1 MHRSLLWILI
11 ALLLSVTGAAAQDT
25 ATPEASQSDFRV
37 AEVLPADDT
46 GGIATDSAITAIF
59 NLPVVPLG
67 IVEDRDSLPDPLT
80 FDPPLEGEGEWL
92 NTAIYVFRPEV
103 ALAGGTQYTVT
114 VDPNLRAAD
123 GTPLGEPFSWV
134 FVTAPPSIS
143 EVLPAAGSIDVPL
156 ESSVQVAFNQPMD
169 QSNVESSFF
178 LRVTDSG
185 ENVPGSF
192 EWNDDGTG
200 FRFIPDDR
208 LTIDTQY
215 TAGFTQAP
223 TGANGGAP
231 LDGISEWSFFT
242 VPLPAIVSTSPRDGE
257 QNAYPYGGFTLV
269 FASPM
274 NIETLREHV
283 IIEPEP
289 WREFDAYY
297 SDWDDSYTLSF
308 PTEPSTDYT
317 ITITP
322 GMEDIYGNTIDET
335 LVVRYTTAP
344 YDPEVML
351 HTPGSIG
358 FYNAYNDQTQLFLT
372 HRNISRIDLSLY
384 RVDTQDFLERAT
396 GENSYDPTYLFSP
409 RSSNLL
415 RQWSIQ
421 SVAPE
426 NQRRYELLDLGSVD
440 CPGAPASRLAVGD
453 LAVVVSDPDP
463 VRARASAPDGE
474 VLTLLYRDYALSI
487 VGGPNCANNTLWWE
501 VELRDGQRAWVAE
514 GIEGEYFIGL
524 RDAAAQTPVD
534 VTDENGGALPPGIY
548 YLTAQTPETNA
559 FGYVAGSHFLVVGTA
574 NLTLKASVDS
584 MLVWAT
590 DVNSGQP
597 IPNAPITIYDVDGVE
612 IATGTTD
619 EDGLAMFDLPRM
631 ESLYETRAA
640 LLQTADHF
648 GIATTNWSNGV
659 EGYNFGQYVEYFPE
673 QYRLYLYTDRP
684 VYRPDQPVYFR
695 GIVRLRDDVTY
706 TPPNITEIPVIITN
720 DEGAVVYE
728 ETLPVTSFG
737 TFSGTFEIAADAKLG
752 YYRLSA
758 RLPDQ
763 TESNYYYNYAPG
775 SISFGV
781 AEYRLPEFQVT
792 VTPQEAEI
800 ISGERLLAT
809 IDSRYFFGG
818 AVSDAEV
825 EWRIVSS
832 SYFFDYPGGYS
843 FIDFDRDAGASEFYA
858 PDGGLITE
866 GMGTTDARGLFTVDY
881 TPLLDEQQN
890 SQTFMLEATITD
902 ESGQAV
908 SGRAEIIVHKG
919 AAYIGV
925 RPENYVAIAGDEVP
939 VEFILI
945 DSMDRQP
952 LAGETIAV
960 EVVERRWFSVQERD
974 ENGRTTWTYD
984 VEEIP
989 VDAGE
994 VTTDANGE
1002 ATFSFIPPNGGIFK
1016 IKASYIDENGIE
1028 VYSANT
1034 VYVSGEDY
1042 VAWRQQNSNRID
1054 LIADSDS
1061 YTVGD
1066 TAEILITSP
1075 FQGETQALVTV
1086 ERGDVLFSE
1095 VITMETNSYVYN
1107 LPITENYAPNVFVS
1121 VLIVKGVDETNPVA
1135 AFRAGMVQLAVDT
1148 EQKEIILSIEAYQN
1162 GEPADVAEPGET
1174 LTYVVTA
1181 TDFEGNPVEAE
1192 IGVALTDLASLS
1204 IAEPNSGPL
1213 LNYFYGQQGLSV
1225 KTATPLTINT
1235 DQITQ
1240 TTLDTIK
1247 GGGGGFGEGGIF
1259 DIREEFIDTPY
1270 WNATIVTDENGEA
1283 TFDVTLPDNLTTW
1296 RLDARAVT
1304 SGEDGL
1310 TLVGGETYDL
1320 ISTKPLLIRPVTPR
1334 FFVVGDEVT
1343 LAAIVNNNTGDD
1355 QTVEV
1360 TLAYDGVTLNGDDT
1374 QTVTV
1379 PEGGRTRVEWNVTVD
1394 EVESIDLTFFA
1405 SGGEYTDASKPPLG
1419 RESDGLLP
1427 VYRYEAPETVG
1438 TAGVLREAGEVTE
1451 QIVLPQTMEV
1461 TQGELSVSL
1470 EPSLAAT
1477 TIDGLEYLENF
1488 PYQCTEQTVSRFFP
1502 NVVTYG
1508 ALASLDLDDPELE
1521 ARLNTA
1527 VNFALQR
1534 LYAEQHVDGGWGW
1547 FVQDRSNPL
1556 VTAYALLGLNAAQ
1569 EAGYTVNETAINNAQ
1584 SYLQTTFIVPGLN
1597 VATWRLNRQA
1607 FVLYAL
1613 AETGEPDVA
1622 RTATLY
1628 ESRDRLAYYAKAY
1641 LAMALHEIDPTDSR
1655 VNTLMSDLFNGAVVS
1670 ATGTHWEEPERD
1682 PYNWNTDT
1690 RTTAIVLE
1698 ALVRLRP
1705 DSNLIPNVVRWL
1717 VSART
1722 ADAWE
1727 TTQETAWSV
1736 MALTDWMVAS
1746 NELNANYSFAAA
1758 LNGETLAEGQ
1768 ATRENIRES
1777 TDLVVQV
1784 SDLLRDQ
1791 ANNLVISRSE
1801 GEGNL
1806 YYTAHL
1812 RVSLPVP
1819 EIEPLNRGIILE
1831 RRYTRPGSDEPITSA
1846 AVGELVQARL
1856 TIIVPNDLNYAV
1868 IEDPI
1873 PAGADAVNPDLAT
1886 SQQIGTQPEINR
1898 ADPLGQGWGWWWF
1911 SNIDFED
1918 EKVVLYATYL
1928 PAGTYEFVYTIRPGL
1943 AGVYNV
1949 IPPVGYEFYFPE
1961 VYGRGAGST
1970 FTITGE

>member
-1 MHRSLLWILI
+1 MRRSLYWILI
-11 ALLLSVTGAAAQDT
+11 ALLLSVTSAAAQDT
-25 ATPEASQSDFRV
+25 ATPEATSNDFRV
-37 AEVLPADDT
+37 AEVLPSNDA
-46 GGIATDSAITAIF
+46 GGVATDAAITAIF

-67 IVEDRDSLPDPLT
+67 IVEESDSLPDPLV
-80 FDPPLEGEGEWL
+80 FDPPVEGEGEWL
-92 NTAIYVFRPEV
+92 NTAIYVFRPDV

-114 VDPNLRAAD
+114 VDPTLEAAD
-123 GTPLGEPFSWV
+123 GTPLSESFSWV
-134 FVTAPPSIS
+134 FVTAPPSVS
-143 EVLPAAGSIDVPL
+143 EVLPEAGSVDVTL
-156 ESSVQVAFNQPMD
+156 NSSVQITFNQPMD
-169 QSNVESSFF
+169 QASVENSFF
-178 LRVTDSG
+178 LRAEGSP

-192 EWNDDGTG
+192 EWNDDSTG
-200 FRFIPDDR
+200 FRFIPDDD
-208 LTIDTQY
+208 LMIDRQY
-215 TAGFTQAP
+215 TAGFSEAP
-223 TGANGGAP
+223 TGASGGAP
-231 LDGISEWSFFT
+231 LDGITEWSFFT
-242 VPLPAIVSTSPRDGE
+242 VPLPAIVSTSPSDGD
-257 QNAYPYGGFTLV
+257 QNAYPYGGFTIL

-274 NIETLREHV
+274 NIDTLREHV

-289 WREFDAYY
+289 WRDFDAYY

-335 LVVRYTTAP
+335 LVVQYTTAP

-351 HTPGSIG
+351 QTPGAVG
-358 FYNAYNDQTQLFLT
+358 FYNAYNEQTQLFLT
-372 HRNISRIDLSLY
+372 HRNISRVDLALY
-384 RVDTQDFLERAT
+384 RVNTQQFIEQAT
-396 GENSYDPTYLFSP
+396 GENSYDPTYLYSP
-409 RSSNLL
+409 NPDDLI
-415 RQWSIQ
+415 RQWSIE

-426 NQRRYELLDLGSVD
+426 NQRRYELLDLGGVE

-474 VLTLLYRDYALSI
+474 ILTLLYRDYALSV
-487 VGGPNCANNTLWWE
+487 VGGPICANDMLWWE
-501 VELRDGQRAWVAE
+501 VELRDGERAWVAE
-514 GIEGEYFIGL
+514 GTSEEYFIGL
-524 RDAAAQTPVD
+524 RDAASQTPVD
-534 VTDENGGALPPGIY
+534 VTDEDGGALPPGIY
-548 YLTAQTPETNA
+548 YLTARSPETDA
-559 FGYVAGSHFLVVGTA
+559 LGYQAGSHFIIVGTA

-590 DVNSGQP
+590 DVNTGLP
-597 IPNAPITIYDVDGVE
+597 IPNAPVTVLDIGGAE
-612 IATGTTD
+612 IASGTTD
-619 EDGLAMFDLPRM
+619 EAGLASFDLPRM
-631 ESLYETRAA
+631 NNLYETRAA
-640 LLQTADHF
+640 LLQTETQF
-648 GIATTNWSNGV
+648 GVATTSWSSGV
-659 EGYNFGQYVEYFPE
+659 EGFDFGQYVEYFPE

-706 TPPNITEIPVIITN
+706 TPPDLTEIPVIIVN
-720 DEGAVVYE
+720 DEGAIVYE
-728 ETLPVTSFG
+728 ETLPITPFG
-737 TFSGTFEIAADAKLG
+737 TFSSTFDVAADAKLG

-758 RLPDQ
+758 QLPGQDE
-763 TESNYYYNYAPG
+763 TNYYAPG

-792 VTPQEAEI
+792 VTPELAEI
-800 ISGERLLAT
+800 VSGEQLLAT

-818 AVSDAEV
+818 AVSDAQV
-825 EWRIVSS
+825 EWRIVSTG
-832 SYFFDYPGGYS
+832 YYFDYPGGYS

-866 GMGTTDARGLFTVDY
+866 GAGTTDAQGMFTVDY
-881 TPLLDEQQN
+881 TPMLDEEQN
-890 SQTFMLEATITD
+890 SQTFTLEATITD

-908 SGRAEIIVHKG
+908 SGRADIIVHKG
-919 AAYIGV
+919 AAYVGV

-939 VEFILI
+939 VDFILI
-945 DSMDRQP
+945 SSLDRQP
-952 LAGETIAV
+952 LAGETITV
-960 EVVERRWFSVQERD
+960 EVVERRWYSVQERD
-974 ENGRTTWTYD
+974 DAGRTTWSYE

-994 VTTDANGE
+994 ITTDENGE
-1002 ATFSFIPPNGGIFK
+1002 ASFTFTPPNGGIFK
-1016 IKASYIDENGIE
+1016 IKATYIDENGTE

-1054 LIADSDS
+1054 LIADSDL

-1086 ERGDVLFSE
+1086 ERGDVLFTD
-1095 VITMETNSYVYN
+1095 VITMETNSFVYN
-1107 LPITENYAPNVFVS
+1107 LPITEDYAPNVFVS
-1121 VLIVKGVDETNPVA
+1121 VLIVKGVDENNPVA
-1135 AFRAGMVQLAVDT
+1135 AFRAGMVQLAVDN
-1148 EQKEIILSIEAYQN
+1148 EQKEIILSVEAYQD

-1174 LTYVVTA
+1174 LTYLVTA

-1204 IAEPNSGPL
+1204 IGEPNSGPL

-1270 WNATIVTDENGEA
+1270 WNATVVTDENGEA

-1334 FFVVGDEVT
+1334 FFIVGDQST
-1343 LAAIVNNNTGDD
+1343 LAAIVNNNTGED
-1355 QTVEV
+1355 QFVEV
-1360 TLAYDGVTLNGDDT
+1360 TLAFDGLSNVDNPIQSALIPDG
-1374 QTVTV
+1374 
-1379 PEGGRTRVEWNVTVD
+1379 TRQRFEWQVTVD
-1394 EVESIDLTFFA
+1394 DVNAVDLTFFA
-1405 SGGEYTDASKPPLG
+1405 AAPEYTDASRPPLG

-1451 QIVLPQTMEV
+1451 QIALPQTMEV

-1508 ALASLDLDDPELE
+1508 ALASLELDDPALE
-1521 ARLNTA
+1521 ANLNAA

-1547 FVQDRSNPL
+1547 FVQDQSNAL

-1569 EAGYTVNETAINNAQ
+1569 EAGFPVNEDAINNAQ
-1584 SYLQTTFIVPGLN
+1584 RYLQTTFIVPGLD

-1607 FVLYAL
+1607 FVLYTL

-1641 LAMALHEIDPTDSR
+1641 LAMALHTIDPADSR
-1655 VNTLMSDLFNGAVVS
+1655 INTLMSDLFNGAVVS

-1690 RTTAIVLE
+1690 RTTAIMLE
-1698 ALVRLRP
+1698 ALVRLSP
-1705 DSNLIPNVVRWL
+1705 DSELIPNVVRWL

-1727 TTQETAWSV
+1727 TTQETAWAV
-1736 MALTDWMVAS
+1736 MALTDWMVIS
-1746 NELNANYSFAAA
+1746 NELNADYSFSAA
-1758 LNGETLAEGQ
+1758 LNGETLAESQ

-1784 SDLLRDQ
+1784 ADLLRDQ
-1791 ANNLVISRSE
+1791 ANALTISRSE

-1812 RVSLPVP
+1812 RVFLPVP

-1831 RRYTRPGSDEPITSA
+1831 RRYTLPGSDEPITSA

-1886 SQQIGTQPEINR
+1886 SQQIGTRPELDR

-1943 AGVYNV
+1943 PGVYNV

>member
-1 MHRSLLWILI
+1 MRRSLLWILI
-11 ALLLSVTGAAAQDT
+11 ALLLSVTAAAAQD
-25 ATPEASQSDFRV
+25 AVTPVQNDFRV
-37 AEVLPADDT
+37 AEVLPPNDA
-46 GGIATDSAITAIF
+46 GGVATDAAITAIF

-67 IVEDRDSLPDPLT
+67 IVEESDALPDPLI
-80 FDPPLEGEGEWL
+80 FDPPVEGKGEWL
-92 NTAIYVFRPEV
+92 NTAIYVFRPDA

-114 VDPNLRAAD
+114 VDPALEAAD

-134 FVTAPPSIS
+134 FVTARPSVS
-143 EVLPAAGSIDVPL
+143 EVLPEARAVDVPL
-156 ESSVQVAFNQPMD
+156 NASVQVTFNQPMD
-169 QSNVESSFF
+169 QASVESVFY
-178 LRVTDSG
+178 LRAEGSTG
-185 ENVPGSF
+185 NAPGSF
-192 EWNDDGTG
+192 EWNDDSTG
-200 FRFIPDDR
+200 FRFVPADD
-208 LTIDTQY
+208 LAIGTGY
-215 TAGFTQAP
+215 TAGFTEEPA
-223 TGANGGAP
+223 GAGGGAP
-231 LDGISEWSFFT
+231 LDGVTEWTFFT
-242 VPLPAIVSTSPRDGE
+242 VPLPAIVRTSPSDGE
-257 QNAYPYGGFTLV
+257 SNAYPYGGFTIM

-322 GMEDIYGNTIDET
+322 GMEDIYGNTIDDT
-335 LVVRYTTAP
+335 LVVQYTTAP

-351 HTPGSIG
+351 QTPGSVG
-358 FYNAYNDQTQLFLT
+358 FYNAYNAQTQLFLT
-372 HRNISRIDLSLY
+372 HRNISRVNLELY
-384 RVDTQDFLERAT
+384 RIPTERFIAQAT
-396 GENSYDPTYLFSP
+396 GDNSYDPAYRFTP
-409 RSSNLL
+409 DNDDLL
-415 RQWSIQ
+415 RRWSIE

-426 NQRRYELLDLGSVD
+426 NQRRYELLNLGSVD
-440 CPGAPASRLAVGD
+440 CPGAPPTRLAVGD

-474 VLTLLYRDYALSI
+474 ILTLLYRDYALSI
-487 VGGPNCANNTLWWE
+487 VGGPICANEMLWWE
-501 VELRDGQRAWVAE
+501 VELRDGERAWVAE

-524 RDAAAQTPVD
+524 RDAAAQTPVT
-534 VTDENGGALPPGIY
+534 VTDADGGALPPGIY
-548 YLTAQTPETNA
+548 FLRATTPETDD
-559 FGYVAGSHFLVVGTA
+559 FGYVPGMHFLIVGTA

-590 DVNSGQP
+590 DVNTGQP
-597 IPNAPITIYDVDGVE
+597 IPNAPITIYDAGSVE
-612 IATGTTD
+612 IASGTTD
-619 EDGLAMFDLPRM
+619 ANGLASFDLPRLDN
-631 ESLYETRAA
+631 LYETRAA
-640 LLQTADHF
+640 VLQTDEHF
-648 GIATTNWSNGV
+648 GVATTNWSSGV
-659 EGYNFGQYVEYFPE
+659 EGYDFGLNTQYFPE

-684 VYRPDQPVYFR
+684 VYRPEQPVYFR
-695 GIVRLRDDVTY
+695 GVVRLRDDVTY
-706 TPPNITEIPVIITN
+706 TPPGITEIPVVITN
-720 DEGAVVYE
+720 DEGAIVYQQ
-728 ETLPVTSFG
+728 TLPVTPFG
-737 TFSGTFEIAADAKLG
+737 TFSGTFDIAADAKLG
-752 YYRLSA
+752 YYRLTA
-758 RLPDQ
+758 QLPDQ
-763 TESNYYYNYAPG
+763 DEVNYWSAG

-792 VTPQEAEI
+792 VTPQQAEI
-800 ISGERLLAT
+800 VSGEQLLAT

-825 EWRIVSS
+825 QWRIMSS
-832 SYFFDYPGGYS
+832 SYYFDYPGGYS
-843 FIDFDRDAGASEFYA
+843 FIDFDRDAGAREFYA

-881 TPLLDEQQN
+881 TPMLDEESN
-890 SQTFMLEATITD
+890 SQTFTLEATITD

-908 SGRAEIIVHKG
+908 SGRAQIIVHKG
-919 AAYIGV
+919 LAYVGV

-939 VEFILI
+939 VDLILI
-945 DSMDRQP
+945 DSLDRQP
-952 LAGETIAV
+952 LAGETITV

-974 ENGRTTWTYD
+974 DAGRTTWSYE

-994 VTTDANGE
+994 ITTDENGQ
-1002 ATFSFIPPNGGIFK
+1002 ASFTFTPPNGGIFK
-1016 IKASYIDENGIE
+1016 IKATYIDANGAE

-1034 VYVSGEDY
+1034 VYVSGNDY

-1054 LIADSDS
+1054 LIADSDR
-1061 YTVGD
+1061 YEAGD

-1075 FQGETQALVTV
+1075 FQSETQALVTV

-1095 VITMETNSYVYN
+1095 VITMTSNSYIYN
-1107 LPITENYAPNVFVS
+1107 LPITEDYAPNVFVT

-1135 AFRAGMVQLAVDT
+1135 AFRAGMVQLAVNN
-1148 EQKEIILSIEAYQN
+1148 EQKEIILSIEAYQD
-1162 GEPADVAEPGET
+1162 GEPADVAQPGEV
-1174 LTYVVTA
+1174 LTYRVTA
-1181 TDFEGNPVEAE
+1181 TDYEGNPVEAE

-1204 IAEPNSGPL
+1204 IAEPNSGEILP
-1213 LNYFYGQQGLSV
+1213 YFYGQQGLGV

-1270 WNATIVTDENGEA
+1270 WNATVVTDENGEA
-1283 TFDVTLPDNLTTW
+1283 TFNVTLPDNLTTW

-1334 FFVVGDEVT
+1334 FFVIRDEVT
-1343 LAAIVNNNTGDD
+1343 LAAIVNNNTGED

-1360 TLAYDGVTLNGDDT
+1360 TLAAQGVTMESDET
-1374 QTVTV
+1374 QTVTI
-1379 PEGGRTRVEWNVTVD
+1379 PEGTRSRIEWNVTVD
-1394 EVESIDLTFFA
+1394 EAEAVDLTFFV
-1405 SGGEYTDASKPPLG
+1405 SGNNGAYTDASKPPLG

-1438 TAGVLREAGEVTE
+1438 TAGVLREAGSITE
-1451 QIVLPQTMEV
+1451 QIALPQTMDV
-1461 TQGELSVSL
+1461 VNGELSVSL

-1477 TIDGLEYLENF
+1477 TIDGLDYLKNF

-1502 NVVTYG
+1502 NVITYG
-1508 ALASLDLDDPELE
+1508 ALASLNLDDPTLE
-1521 ARLNTA
+1521 ANLNTA
-1527 VNFALQR
+1527 VNFALQG

-1547 FVQDRSNPL
+1547 FVQDSSNAL
-1556 VTAYALLGLNAAQ
+1556 VTAYALLGLNAAL
-1569 EAGYTVNETAINNAQ
+1569 ETGFPVNEDAIRRAQ
-1584 SYLQTTFIVPGLN
+1584 NYLETTFIVPGLN
-1597 VATWRLNRQA
+1597 VANWRLNRQA

-1613 AETGEPDVA
+1613 AETGKPDVA
-1622 RTATLY
+1622 RTTTLY

-1641 LAMALHEIDPTDSR
+1641 LALALHRIEATDSR
-1655 VNTLMSDLFNGAVVS
+1655 IDTLISDLFNGAVVS

-1690 RTTAIVLE
+1690 RTTAIALE
-1698 ALVRLRP
+1698 ALVELRP
-1705 DSNLIPNVVRWL
+1705 DSELIPNVVRWL

-1727 TTQETAWSV
+1727 TTQETAWAV

-1746 NELNANYSFAAA
+1746 GELNANYSYAAA
-1758 LNGETLAEGQ
+1758 LNGEMLAEGQ

-1784 SDLLRDQ
+1784 ADLLRDQ
-1791 ANNLVISRSE
+1791 ANNLVISRGE

-1812 RVSLPVP
+1812 RVFLPVP

-1831 RRYTRPGSDEPITSA
+1831 RRYTLPGSSEPITSA
-1846 AVGELVQARL
+1846 AVGQLVQARL

-1886 SQQIGTQPEINR
+1886 SQQIGAQPELNR
-1898 ADPLGQGWGWWWF
+1898 ADPLSQGWGWWWF

-1943 AGVYNV
+1943 PGVYNV